1 MPLEREQDK
10 LDRGLALFRV
20 LRGVRQCRDAII
32 TVAQGVGGLVLLQ
45 AEAGEGGAGGGV
57 LMVEREGLFEQLHG
71 GRGRLRRIG
80 FLQQLV
86 GLVDDAVLRQR

>member
-1 MPLEREQDK
+1 MRFVPSLH
-10 LDRGLALFRV
+10 
-20 LRGVRQCRDAII
+20 
-32 TVAQGVGGLVLLQ
+32 GVGVCASIGRFGDCYFIPWAAWRDMKEKFGHKYVT
-45 AEAGEGGAGGGV
+45 
-57 LMVEREGLFEQLHG
+57 REGLFEQLHG